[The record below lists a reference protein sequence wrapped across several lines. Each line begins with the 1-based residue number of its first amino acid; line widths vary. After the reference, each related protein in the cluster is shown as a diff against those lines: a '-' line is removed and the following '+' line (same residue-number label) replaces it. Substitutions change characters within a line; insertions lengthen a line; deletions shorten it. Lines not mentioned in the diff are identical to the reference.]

1 MPSTNTSRQSSV
13 STRDC
18 TVCPTNKSKRFA
30 TRTIADTNQTNDNTN
45 TSTPH
50 DLNDEDDKTMRKKRC
65 ITSLTARNE
74 DELWVDISN
83 KRLPNSR
90 LGALYAGSRFVG
102 IQECGSTSYE
112 VVVDIQ
118 HVDLKESTLSGYLN
132 IKGLTTEFPELTTF
146 FQGEIVGPKY
156 SFLTRKWQAYQ
167 KIDSAHWE
175 RFPSFKPYADVFNQD
190 GFVYDPTDK
199 DYVYMRW
206 KEHFLVPDHRVNNI
220 DGASFAG
227 FYYICYRRSTNEIS
241 GYYFYRHHYELYQEL
256 KLSHVQQRSFGNF
269 EFR

>member
-1 MPSTNTSRQSSV
+1 MILKTLVSLVRGSDTRDRTYLVSVPHFASFLGFPYFLATLPPFPHTHKLTATYIHIHIHSMPSTNTSRQSSV

-118 HVDLKESTLSGYLN
+118 VCPGSRAKGRKGGRSGCVGMVG
-132 IKGLTTEFPELTTF
+132 IVTT
-146 FQGEIVGPKY
+146 
-156 SFLTRKWQAYQ
+156 
-167 KIDSAHWE
+167 
-175 RFPSFKPYADVFNQD
+175 
-190 GFVYDPTDK
+190 
-199 DYVYMRW
+199 M
-206 KEHFLVPDHRVNNI
+206 
-220 DGASFAG
+220 
-227 FYYICYRRSTNEIS
+227 
-241 GYYFYRHHYELYQEL
+241 
-256 KLSHVQQRSFGNF
+256 QQ
-269 EFR
+269 